1 MEILNSNKRNSNKRI
16 NDQIEIEYMETGKVV
31 LPKLS
36 SEPMDSYIKQVER
49 VHKKKKY
56 RLAVLQATG
65 VLFLLVIL
73 VLAKSQN
80 GEAKVQEGIA
90 DQIIR
95 FHVLANSDSEEDQ
108 TVKLKVKTK
117 VVEYLQKQLTNCQ
130 SKEEAKAILRA
141 NFGKIQEIATRVLE
155 KEGFCYSVKV
165 ELATTYFPVKVYGD
179 LTFPEGDYEALRV
192 LLGEAEGKNWW
203 CVMFPSLCFV
213 NETYSVVPDTSKDTL
228 RYVLSDEEYEVISHK
243 ESQPTNKP
251 TVAPTKEPEVEPT
264 QEPTPAPTTPPSE
277 ESNGDTGGK
286 IEYRFWFLDT
296 FASWF

>member
-1 MEILNSNKRNSNKRI
+1 MEKLNSNKGI
-16 NDQIEIEYMETGKVV
+16 NQEIQIESIETRNVI

-36 SEPMDSYIKQVER
+36 SQPMDSYVNKVER
-49 VHKKKKY
+49 VHMRKKT
-56 RLAVLQATG
+56 RVAVLQVLG
-65 VLFLLVIL
+65 VVFLLVIL

-80 GEAKVQEGIA
+80 GQAKVQQGIA

-108 TVKLKVKTK
+108 AVKLKVKTK

-141 NFGKIQEIATRVLE
+141 NFGKIQEIAAKVLKE
-155 KEGFCYSVKV
+155 EGFDYPVKV
-165 ELATTYFPVKVYGD
+165 ELATAYFPVKVYGD

-192 LLGEAEGKNWW
+192 LIGEAKGKNWW

-228 RYVLSDEEYEVISHK
+228 RYVLSDEEYEEISHK
-243 ESQPTNKP
+243 ENAPTNKP
-251 TVAPTKEPEVEPT
+251 TETPTNKPTNKPAVEPT
-264 QEPTPAPTTPPSE
+264 EEPTIAPTAIPSD
-277 ESNGDTGGK
+277 ESSSETGGK
-286 IEYRFWFLDT
+286 IKYSFWLFDT
-296 FASWF
+296 IANWF